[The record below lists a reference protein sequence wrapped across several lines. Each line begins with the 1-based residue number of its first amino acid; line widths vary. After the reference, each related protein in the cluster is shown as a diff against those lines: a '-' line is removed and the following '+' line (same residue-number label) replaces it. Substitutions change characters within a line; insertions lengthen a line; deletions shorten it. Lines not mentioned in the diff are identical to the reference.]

1 MLKKSKPII
10 GISVGDPNGIGIEV
24 ILKSLKD
31 VSILEKC
38 CVVVFSDFELIKNQM
53 SFFNIDLPLKEVD
66 DLNSF
71 DSSCINIYPI
81 NNNKISISHGK
92 PTTQGGNYSRDSLF
106 EAVKALK
113 NKSVD
118 ALVTGP
124 INKKNIQSDDFQFKG
139 HTDFLDDE
147 FKGKSLMFMVSKDIK
162 VALLTEH
169 IPLSSVKDH
178 LNENLIEFRIREVF
192 KSLSNDFGIE
202 RPKVATLSIDPHV
215 GDQGVIGNDDQKL
228 LKPVLNKLI
237 AESFHIKGPFS
248 SDSFFGSKLY
258 KNFDAIVAV
267 YHDQGLIPFK
277 TLTFGKGVNFT
288 AGLDIVRT
296 SPDHGTA
303 YDISGKNIA
312 NYDSF
317 KSAIFTSIEIVK
329 NRGKN

>member
-1 MLKKSKPII
+1 
-10 GISVGDPNGIGIEV
+10 
-24 ILKSLKD
+24 
-31 VSILEKC
+31 
-38 CVVVFSDFELIKNQM
+38 M
-53 SFFNIDLPLKEVD
+53 SYFNVDLPLKEVSHFNNYD
-66 DLNSF
+66 ER
-71 DSSCINIYPI
+71 CINVHPI
-81 NNNKISISHGK
+81 NKKEIKLSYGK
-92 PTTQGGNYSRDSLF
+92 LTTEGGIYSKDSLF
-106 EAVKALK
+106 AAVKALK
-113 NKSVD
+113 NKKID

-124 INKKNIQSDDFQFKG
+124 INKKNIQSDDFRFKG
-139 HTDFLDDE
+139 HTDFLDNE
-147 FKGKSLMFMVSKDIK
+147 FQGESLMFMVSNEIK

-169 IPLSSVKDH
+169 IPLSRVKDH
-178 LNENLIEFRIREVF
+178 LNKNLIEFRIREVF
-192 KSLSNDFGIE
+192 KSLFNDFGIK
-202 RPKVATLSIDPHV
+202 RPKVAVLSIDPHV
-215 GDQGVIGNDDQKL
+215 GDQGVIGNDDQNL
-228 LKPVLNKLI
+228 LKPVLEKLK
-237 AESFHIKGPFS
+237 AESYNVKGPFA

-258 KNFDAIVAV
+258 KNFDAIVAT

>member
-1 MLKKSKPII
+1 MLKNSKPIV

-31 VSILEKC
+31 ASVLEIC
-38 CVVVFSDFELIKNQM
+38 SVVVFSNFELIKNQM
-53 SFFNIDLPLKEVD
+53 RFFNIDLPLKEVD

-71 DSSCINIYPI
+71 DSNCVNICPI
-81 NNNKISISHGK
+81 TNNEITISHGK
-92 PTTQGGNYSRDSLF
+92 LTTQGGNYSRDSLF
-106 EAVKALK
+106 RAVKALK
-113 NKSVD
+113 NKSID

-139 HTDFLDDE
+139 HTDFLADE
-147 FKGKSLMFMVSKDIK
+147 FEGKSLMFMVSSDIK

-169 IPLSSVKDH
+169 IPLCSVKDH

-192 KSLSNDFGIE
+192 KSLFNDFGIK
-202 RPKVATLSIDPHV
+202 RPKVAVLSIDPHV
-215 GDQGVIGNDDQKL
+215 GDQGVIGNDDEKL
-228 LKPVLNKLI
+228 LKPVLNKLM
-237 AESFHIKGPFS
+237 AESYDIKGPFA

-258 KNFDAIVAV
+258 KNFDAIVAT

-329 NRGKN
+329 NRLKN

>member
-1 MLKKSKPII
+1 MLKKSKPIV
-10 GISVGDPNGIGIEV
+10 GISVGDPNGIGLEV
-24 ILKSLKD
+24 ILKSLDDKFVLD
-31 VSILEKC
+31 ECSVI
-38 CVVVFSDFELIKNQM
+38 VFSNFKLIKNQM
-53 SFFNIDLPLKEVD
+53 SFFNIDLPLKEISD
-66 DLNSF
+66 FNGYDER
-71 DSSCINIYPI
+71 CINVYPV
-81 NNNKISISHGK
+81 NKKEIKLSYGK
-92 PTTQGGNYSRDSLF
+92 LTNEGGVYSKDSLF
-106 EAVKALK
+106 AAVKSLK
-113 NKSVD
+113 NKEID

-124 INKKNIQSDDFQFKG
+124 INKKNIQSYDFQFRG
-139 HTDFLDDE
+139 HTDFLDNE
-147 FKGKSLMFMVSKDIK
+147 FQGKSLMFMVSKEIK

-169 IPLSSVKDH
+169 IPLSRVKDH
-178 LNENLIEFRIREVF
+178 LNKNLIEFRIREVF
-192 KSLSNDFGIE
+192 KSLFNDFGIK
-202 RPKVATLSIDPHV
+202 RPKVAVLSIDPHV
-215 GDQGVIGNDDQKL
+215 GDQGVIGNDDQNL
-228 LKPVLNKLI
+228 LKPVLDKLK
-237 AESFHIKGPFS
+237 AESYDVKGPFA

-258 KNFDAIVAV
+258 KNFDAIVAT

>member
-1 MLKKSKPII
+1 MLKKSKPIV
-10 GISVGDPNGIGIEV
+10 GISVGDPNGIGLEV
-24 ILKSLKD
+24 ILKSLDDKFVLD
-31 VSILEKC
+31 ECSVI
-38 CVVVFSDFELIKNQM
+38 VFSNFKLIKNQM
-53 SFFNIDLPLKEVD
+53 SFFNIDLPLKEISD
-66 DLNSF
+66 FNGYDER
-71 DSSCINIYPI
+71 CINVYPI
-81 NNNKISISHGK
+81 NKKEIKLSYGK
-92 PTTQGGNYSRDSLF
+92 LTTEGGVYSKDSLF
-106 EAVKALK
+106 AAVKALK
-113 NKSVD
+113 NKQID

-124 INKKNIQSDDFQFKG
+124 INKKNIQFDDFQFKG
-139 HTDFLDDE
+139 HTDFLDNE
-147 FKGKSLMFMVSKDIK
+147 FQGESLMFMVSNEIK

-178 LNENLIEFRIREVF
+178 LNENLIEFRIKQVF
-192 KSLSNDFGIE
+192 NSLLNDFGIK
-202 RPKVATLSIDPHV
+202 RPKVAVLSIDPHV